1 MTTHPNCKINI
12 GLHVTSRRADG
23 YHELET
29 VFMPVPLCDT
39 LTIEPAADFRFTQ
52 SGITVDCPAE
62 ENICVRAYRMMRD
75 RYPQI
80 GDIHLHLEKNIPFG
94 AGLGGGSSD
103 AAHVITM
110 LNELF
115 DLNLSQAEL
124 CSLAKNIGADCPFF
138 ILNRPCYA
146 TGIGDRLE
154 PLNFQ
159 LSTFNIQL
167 ILLKPPVSVS
177 TADAY
182 RGIAPHPSN
191 IDLRNAINDPIE
203 DWRKLIVND
212 FEATVFPKYPIIAEL
227 KQQLYERGAVY
238 ASMSGSGSALFGLF
252 KELPE
257 EKLPFEIYR
266 SNDF

>member
-39 LTIEPAADFRFTQ
+39 LSIEISDEFSITQ
-52 SGITVDCPAE
+52 NGIAIDCPIE
-62 ENICVRAYRMMRD
+62 KNICVKAYRMMCAE
-75 RYPQI
+75 YPQV
-80 GDIHLHLEKNIPFG
+80 GNVHLHLQKEVPFG

-115 DLNLSQAEL
+115 DLGLDINTM
-124 CSLAKNIGADCPFF
+124 CRLAKRIGADCPFF
-138 ILNRPCYA
+138 VLNRTCYA
-146 TGIGDRLE
+146 TGIGDLLE
-154 PLNFQ
+154 PLDNQ
-159 LSTFNIQL
+159 MSPLDHKIV
-167 ILLKPPVSVS
+167 LLKPPVSVS

-182 RGIAPHPSN
+182 RGVNPHPSA
-191 IDLRNAINDPIE
+191 IDLREAIKKPIE
-203 DWRKLIVND
+203 SWRNLIVND
-212 FEATVFPKYPIIAEL
+212 FEASVFPKYPIIGEL
-227 KQQLYERGAVY
+227 KEMLYDKGALY
-238 ASMSGSGSALFGLF
+238 ASMSGSGSALFGF
-252 KELPE
+252 FEKLPE

-266 SNDF
+266 S